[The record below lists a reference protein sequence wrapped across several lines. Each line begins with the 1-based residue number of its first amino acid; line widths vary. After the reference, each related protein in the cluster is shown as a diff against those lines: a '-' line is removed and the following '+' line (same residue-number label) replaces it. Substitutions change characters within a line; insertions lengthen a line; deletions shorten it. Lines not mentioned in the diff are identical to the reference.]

1 MLHNEGLGM
10 AYTKTHSPWVASDLL
25 SGYAFN
31 HLESQWTASKAD
43 ADAHNHD
50 TRYYTK
56 ASSDAT
62 FFSTT
67 FYTNF
72 DADKL
77 DGSHL
82 SDIVAS
88 VMPLGAI
95 MIWSGTDAT
104 VPTGWHICDGG
115 TYGSKVS
122 PDLRDRFVIGAG
134 STYAVN
140 ASPGVA
146 TWNATITP
154 TAAVTIGDHILTT
167 SEIPGHTHDFTAKE
181 NAKNLAANTNNI
193 YANCKTLSSRTSTF
207 DEQSSGDGAH
217 GHTGS
222 TASFTAVNPRPAFY
236 SLYYIMKY
244 A

>member
-1 MLHNEGLGM
+1 M
-10 AYTKTHSPWVASDLL
+10 AYTKTHSPWAASDLL

-31 HLESQWTASKAD
+31 HLESQWDEATAD

-50 TRYYTK
+50 TRYYAK
-56 ASSDAT
+56 ATADVT
-62 FFSTT
+62 FFSTSY
-67 FYTNF
+67 YTGF

-82 SDIVAS
+82 ADIVSS

-104 VPTGWHICDGG
+104 VPSGWHVADGG
-115 TYGSKVS
+115 TYGGKAS

-140 ASPGVA
+140 ATPGVA
-146 TWNATITP
+146 TWNGTFTP
-154 TAAVTIGDHILTT
+154 TGSVTIGDHVLTT
-167 SEIPGHTHDFTAKE
+167 AELPSHTHTFADHYSRLYGLSISTADNGFGA
-181 NAKNLAANTNNI
+181 NAT
-193 YANCKTLSSRTSTF
+193 TTRTIGNQTT
-207 DEQSSGDGAH
+207 GDGAH

-222 TASFTAVNPRPAFY
+222 SASFSSAINPRPTYY

>member
-1 MLHNEGLGM
+1 M
-10 AYTKTHSPWVASDLL
+10 AYTKTHNPWSASDLL

-31 HLESQWTASKAD
+31 HLESQWTAAKAD
-43 ADAHNHD
+43 ADVHNHD
-50 TRYYTK
+50 TRYYPK
-56 ASSDAT
+56 ATADAT

-88 VMPLGAI
+88 VMPLGSI

-104 VPTGWHICDGG
+104 LPSGWHICDGG
-115 TYGSKVS
+115 TYGGKAS

-134 STYAVN
+134 SSYAVN
-140 ASPGVA
+140 ATPGVV
-146 TWNATITP
+146 TWNGTVTP
-154 TAAVTIGDHILTT
+154 TGTVTIGDHVLTT
-167 SEIPGHTHDFTAKE
+167 TEIPAHTHTFDDHYSQALGI
-181 NAKNLAANTNNI
+181 NDS
-193 YANCKTLSSRTSTF
+193 YTLSFFIGYSTTTHTF
-207 DEQSSGDGAH
+207 DDQTDGDEAHNHTSGSS
-217 GHTGS
+217 
-222 TASFTAVNPRPAFY
+222 ASFSTIDPRAAYY

>member
-1 MLHNEGLGM
+1 M
-10 AYTKTHSPWVASDLL
+10 AYTKTHSPWGVADLL

-31 HLESQWTASKAD
+31 HLESQYAAAKAD
-43 ADAHNHD
+43 ADLHTHD

-56 ASSDAT
+56 ASSDLT
-62 FFSTT
+62 FFTT
-67 FYTNF
+67 AFYTGF

-82 SDIVAS
+82 SALVAA

-95 MIWSGTDAT
+95 MVWSGTDAN
-104 VPTGWHICDGG
+104 VPDNWHICDGG
-115 TYGSKVS
+115 TYGGKAS

-154 TAAVTIGDHILTT
+154 TATVTIGDHVLTT
-167 SEIPGHTHDFTAKE
+167 AELPGHTHTWIEYYSPRTLKSAYGSDWAT
-181 NAKNLAANTNNI
+181 
-193 YANCKTLSSRTSTF
+193 TLSSTTHTF
-207 DEQSSGDGAH
+207 DEQASGGGSH

-222 TASFTAVNPRPAFY
+222 TASFTAVNPRPAYY

>member
-1 MLHNEGLGM
+1 M
-10 AYTKTHSPWVASDLL
+10 AYTKTHSPWGASHLL

-31 HLESQWTASKAD
+31 HLETQWDAAKAD

-56 ASSDAT
+56 TSADLT
-62 FFSTT
+62 FFTTT

-77 DGSHL
+77 DGSHI

-95 MIWSGTDAT
+95 MIWSGTDGT
-104 VPTGWHICDGG
+104 VPIGWHICDGG
-115 TYGSKVS
+115 AYGSKVS

-134 STYAVN
+134 STYAVGATGGP
-140 ASPGVA
+140 AS
-146 TWNATITP
+146 WNGTITP
-154 TAAVTIGDHILTT
+154 TADVSIDDHTLTT
-167 SEIPGHTHDFTAKE
+167 AELPAHTH
-181 NAKNLAANTNNI
+181 
-193 YANCKTLSSRTSTF
+193 TF
-207 DEQSSGDGAH
+207 DEYGSSQVGRTFSDAGQYWRANSATTAAINNQAAGGGAH

-222 TASFTAVNPRPAFY
+222 TASFTAVNPRPVYY

>member
-1 MLHNEGLGM
+1 M
-10 AYTKTHSPWVASDLL
+10 AYTKTHAPWSASDLL

-31 HLESQWTASKAD
+31 HLEIQWTASKAD
-43 ADAHNHD
+43 ADIHNHD
-50 TRYYTK
+50 TRYYSK
-56 ASSDAT
+56 AAADAT

-82 SDIVAS
+82 SDLVAS

-95 MIWSGTDAT
+95 MILSGTDAN
-104 VPTGWHICDGG
+104 VPANWHICDGG
-115 TYGSKVS
+115 TYGGKAS

-134 STYAVN
+134 SSYAVG

-146 TWNATITP
+146 SWNGTITP
-154 TAAVTIGDHILTT
+154 AGTVTIGDHILSTA
-167 SEIPGHTHDFTAKE
+167 ELPAHTHTFVDHYSAKTGTGAVME
-181 NAKNLAANTNNI
+181 HIGNCYTGTTTTNRSIANQ
-193 YANCKTLSSRTSTF
+193 A
-207 DEQSSGDGAH
+207 SGDGTH
-217 GHTGS
+217 NHTSGS
-222 TASFTAVNPRPAFY
+222 SASFSAIDPRPAFY